1 MENRSHRHRSRGFT
15 LLEMVT
21 VMGIVGILMA
31 IAIPSFK
38 YVTSANRVAAEG
50 NGLLGDLQ
58 YARAEAIKEGQ
69 SVSVCVTQDNVN
81 CATISSSSNTWNT
94 GWLIFSD
101 VNGDGAINGADIRLR
116 KSPAFSGTDT
126 FSASNSV
133 KAITFNREGFAA
145 GLTGAQVFTLH
156 TATTNNQWTRCLTL
170 STVGMMAV
178 TRYDGST
185 CL

>member
-1 MENRSHRHRSRGFT
+1 MENRSQRHRSRGFT
-15 LLEMVT
+15 LLEMVS

-69 SVSVCVTQDNVN
+69 SVSVCVTQDNAT
-81 CATISSSSNTWNT
+81 CANSNSWNT

-101 VNGDGAINGADIRLR
+101 VNGDGAINGADIALR

-126 FSASNSV
+126 LSASNNV

-170 STVGMMAV
+170 STVGMMAI
-178 TRYDGST
+178 THYDGST